1 MCRPFRVGLRA
12 RKKARVSL
20 GLLTVAPT
28 SQVTLDSFARAKVQ
42 PFKLTTKKKTLRELK
57 SRKEKNNMIFL
68 ITSLVRY
75 ENSYYLCS
83 VKIRK
88 EVFKVTRKEKVIA
101 YQVIN
106 LLRML
111 KAETNKEILKDETE
125 RLISELEK
133 SLD

>member
-1 MCRPFRVGLRA
+1 M
-12 RKKARVSL
+12 
-20 GLLTVAPT
+20 
-28 SQVTLDSFARAKVQ
+28 
-42 PFKLTTKKKTLRELK
+42 
-57 SRKEKNNMIFL
+57 
-68 ITSLVRY
+68 
-75 ENSYYLCS
+75 
-83 VKIRK
+83 
-88 EVFKVTRKEKVIA
+88 TRKEKVIA